1 MHLKLFFTQC
11 STSAATICRSV
22 FSKKNKQCEDVESS
36 QESKGKDQ
44 KASGTSEQD
53 AELPFV
59 QANLFMFSIASCFGF
74 HNVRRSSGGA
84 WEVSRWRVVPVVVH
98 LAISV
103 AGFLVVIYLIFF
115 CNLKYYQGVMIM
127 PITFGM
133 SFCIGEYI
141 SSFSISK
148 HYIKYLSTIEAQD
161 VKMKPYTNMAF
172 VATGTFV
179 SSTIYTACSL
189 LVTNLSQENIF
200 ILMVPV
206 FTTTYLPTV
215 LDMHMFSFTLMLK
228 QQVVKLR
235 RRIRRVNQWTR
246 EEVSGV
252 ARQWLLLCR
261 LFRIHNR
268 VRLPFFLS
276 RQVFRKSLYSRLMM
290 AMVQVM
296 AFTFAAVMIDFMMDE
311 LKTQTSPTI
320 VVLSV
325 LVPLIWTDARSLGL
339 SLNGEVIN
347 HAVSVNTLLCTP
359 LPPLTYS

>member
-1 MHLKLFFTQC
+1 MYLKLVFTQC

-22 FSKKNKQCEDVESS
+22 FSKKNKECEDVESS

-44 KASGTSEQD
+44 KASGASEQD

-84 WEVSRWRVVPVVVH
+84 WEESSWRMLPVLVH

-103 AGFLVVIYLIFF
+103 AGFLVVMNLTFF
-115 CNLKYYQGVMIM
+115 CNLKYYQGVMIT
-127 PITFGM
+127 PIVFGM
-133 SFCIGEYI
+133 LFCIDEYI
-141 SSFSISK
+141 STFSISK
-148 HYIKYLSTIEAQD
+148 HFITYLSTIEAQD
-161 VKMKPYTNMAF
+161 VNMKPCINMPF

-189 LVTNLSQENIF
+189 LVTNLSQKNNF

-206 FTTTYLPTV
+206 FTTTYLPTF
-215 LDMHMFSFTLMLK
+215 LDMHMFSFNLMLK

-235 RRIRRVNQWTR
+235 HRIRRVNRWTR

-252 ARQWLLLCR
+252 ARHWLLLCR
-261 LFRIHNR
+261 LFRLHNR

-276 RQVFRKSLYSRLMM
+276 RQV
-290 AMVQVM
+290 
-296 AFTFAAVMIDFMMDE
+296 
-311 LKTQTSPTI
+311 
-320 VVLSV
+320 
-325 LVPLIWTDARSLGL
+325 
-339 SLNGEVIN
+339 
-347 HAVSVNTLLCTP
+347 
-359 LPPLTYS
+359 